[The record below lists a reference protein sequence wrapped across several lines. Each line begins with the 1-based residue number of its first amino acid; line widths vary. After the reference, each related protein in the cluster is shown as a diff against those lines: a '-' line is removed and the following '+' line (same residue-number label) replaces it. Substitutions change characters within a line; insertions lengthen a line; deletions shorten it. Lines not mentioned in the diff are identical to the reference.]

1 MSAGEVADMNAL
13 LASTSLLSLKRSQQ
27 IHVLNEAASAGDAL
41 KVLVKERILSAPI
54 VDQGGK
60 CVGIVDMLDLTHELL
75 ISFSA
80 KSPDEI
86 GTAMSDFVRFGAQ
99 AVQELCGRL
108 LRGSVLTC
116 EGKSKRNQLVTVNE
130 STSIL
135 AAAQQALAKTCH
147 RVAVVNSA
155 GGVVSMVSQ
164 TDVVRFLAAH
174 LELLPNASTPIRE
187 LELASHA
194 IDTIGLSES
203 GIGAYRR
210 IHERFLSAIAV
221 VDVSGHLVDVIS
233 PADLRGVRPT
243 EFARLTLPVREFKKA
258 MHAEGVMPVVTVE
271 WDTTFA
277 EVVRLLVDK
286 KIHRVFVLQHG
297 KPVAVVSLTD
307 VIINCIVFSPPSDIN
322 IVWHATLPSMLPV
335 CPP

>member
-99 AVQELCGRL
+99 AVQELC
-108 LRGSVLTC
+108 
-116 EGKSKRNQLVTVNE
+116 GKSKRNQLVTVNE